1 MAGSLPRISG
11 TLEIH
16 CEGVIFFAWLAT
28 MMMEPRFPLSIHLH
42 PKRGD
47 HHLQGGIPLCPHNSS
62 YAEVSTYNLAYI
74 NLHIYI
80 LYPHLFSY
88 RQFFFLRT
96 SGTSGQS
103 HDMTHIFRS
112 FSLEPATV
120 PVPRR
125 NASGDHRGHELKT
138 NRSKLSW
145 LFAALSYSWLWPTI
159 SSISLVG
166 MASCGPCCYDKC
178 WQVDK

>member
-1 MAGSLPRISG
+1 MLSQNCRRKSSRKRVIPSVWRKKCPKYDYCSKASPNLVRLLVAGSLPRISG

-88 RQFFFLRT
+88 RQFFF
-96 SGTSGQS
+96 SSDFGDFGPISW
-103 HDMTHIFRS
+103 HDTYLQKF
-112 FSLEPATV
+112 LPWT
-120 PVPRR
+120 
-125 NASGDHRGHELKT
+125 
-138 NRSKLSW
+138 
-145 LFAALSYSWLWPTI
+145 SYSPCSPAECQWG
-159 SSISLVG
+159 SSGSWTE
-166 MASCGPCCYDKC
+166 D
-178 WQVDK
+178 

>member
-1 MAGSLPRISG
+1 MACYDDDGTPIPTVNSFASKTGGSS
-11 TLEIH
+11 
-16 CEGVIFFAWLAT
+16 LA
-28 MMMEPRFPLSIHLH
+28 R
-42 PKRGD
+42 
-47 HHLQGGIPLCPHNSS
+47 GIPLCPHNSS

-74 NLHIYI
+74 NLHIYT
-80 LYPHLFSY
+80 SY
-88 RQFFFLRT
+88 IHICFHIVSFLRT

-166 MASCGPCCYDKC
+166 MASRGPCCYDKC